1 MPVDD
6 LLAGLTSGFAT
17 TIVTHPLDVIKIR
30 LQLSQDSFATTLRN
44 LHGQYYRG
52 IMPNLIG
59 NISAW
64 GIYFAL
70 YGEFKRYINTST
82 PSVNFFTASILS
94 GVSTSILTNP
104 IWVLKTRI
112 LGTNEYKSMLDGI
125 QQMLHQEGVLSFW
138 KGTIP
143 SLFQVFQASLQIT
156 IYDNIKRHFN
166 IHDDLTTI
174 YASSTSKI
182 ISTLIMYPTQV
193 VRARLQNSHAKT
205 TITTVIQE
213 LYSTGRLRAFYRGLS
228 ANILRVVPATCITF
242 VVYEKVKRQLTHI

>member
-6 LLAGLTSGFAT
+6 LIAGLSAGFCT

-30 LQLSQDSFATTLRN
+30 LQLSEHSSLVSTIRS
-44 LHGQYYRG
+44 LHGSYYRG

-64 GIYFAL
+64 GLYFSL
-70 YGEFKRYINTST
+70 YGEFKKIIDIHNPSINYFSA
-82 PSVNFFTASILS
+82 SVMAGL
-94 GVSTSILTNP
+94 STSIITNP

-112 LGTNEYKSMLDGI
+112 LGSNEYKSMLDGI
-125 QQMLHQEGVLSFW
+125 KQMLNKEGILSFW

-156 IYDNIKRHFN
+156 IYDNIKQHFN
-166 IHDDLTTI
+166 IHDDLTTL
-174 YASSTSKI
+174 YASATSKI

-193 VRARLQNSHAKT
+193 VRARLQNSHKKS
-205 TITTVIQE
+205 TISTVVRE
-213 LYSTGRLRAFYRGLS
+213 LLYSDRRLTSFYRGLS
-228 ANILRVVPATCITF
+228 ANIIRVVPATCITF
-242 VVYEKVKRQLTHI
+242 VVYEKVKRALS